1 MWPFIGNVI
10 YFLSHYMYFKIG
22 PIIISHYV
30 SALQNGHANLDEV
43 NPDDIEDARGD
54 TASLNHIGSFQTN
67 NGMTFVRIIDGVQHG
82 KCGSTNLWNMKTEKL
97 R

>member
-1 MWPFIGNVI
+1 
-10 YFLSHYMYFKIG
+10 MYFKIG

-82 KCGSTNLWNMKTEKL
+82 KCGSTNL
-97 R
+97 